1 MILPIEIKYLN
12 TTKNTE
18 ATAVAMVAVELPLT
32 RHLSVKTT
40 KINWT
45 LNIMTVLSAYKNYEK
60 KTLDQT
66 TFENAVQF
74 Y

>member
-32 RHLSVKTT
+32 RNLSVKTAT
-40 KINWT
+40 INWT

-60 KTLDQT
+60 NVGSNYL
-66 TFENAVQF
+66 
-74 Y
+74 